1 MSVRRALVDCAV
13 LSLHDNTVLYPACKG
28 CFSRINAEQQNGSRC
43 SRCGFHCVR
52 EQLEYRYR
60 LSLRVTRG
68 RRIFGVTVFGT
79 CLNSFFGISASGL
92 QRLVENVDGP
102 VAAPTKAELLLKA
115 VKECVIGRHFI
126 FGIKFPGTEG
136 GLSFEE
142 PDPGTDRVQFV
153 ATQMILPP
161 AAGLRGCTVVR
172 FYQLLLHRAA
182 EDPERSTDTLQTH
195 TPSEDVL
202 LVSPHSPTTSSSNS
216 TLHTSALAS
225 LSLPGFQGS
234 LPPTPPWQRSLGLVT
249 SSAEQDEGLSSSSD
263 DDEGENEGH
272 SSQQS
277 VMTSSAL
284 HHQNHSL
291 VLPTRRFCGTSVSTP
306 LPSSD
311 LPSPNLPSS
320 DLLSSDLPFSEA
332 LTEFLGNKEI
342 FYKQNKTKKVRT
354 EQGEQSQE
362 ENVWTGTTCVQLSQ
376 RGHTLECVCEGE
388 CVDHRRENS
397 SVDENSYDC
406 SADMFCSPLLTDN
419 NQQTAGTSEPLQL
432 RGQSVNV
439 LLSTPH
445 IFKRKRTKSCCSHLD
460 FSPQVQSTPVL
471 KVNFGFGS
479 PAVGPSSSRRV
490 LSSYNRGYKRVSSGV
505 LLPLT
510 SRRGS
515 VLRTQSGR
523 HLHCRRT
530 LLTRR
535 STSPG
540 ASGTTGCGAT
550 SAEQSLDR
558 TDDEKATC
566 DWSRD
571 LFSDFE

>member
-1 MSVRRALVDCAV
+1 MEKC
-13 LSLHDNTVLYPACKG
+13 
-28 CFSRINAEQQNGSRC
+28 
-43 SRCGFHCVR
+43 
-52 EQLEYRYR
+52 
-60 LSLRVTRG
+60 
-68 RRIFGVTVFGT
+68 
-79 CLNSFFGISASGL
+79 
-92 QRLVENVDGP
+92 
-102 VAAPTKAELLLKA
+102 
-115 VKECVIGRHFI
+115 
-126 FGIKFPGTEG
+126 
-136 GLSFEE
+136 
-142 PDPGTDRVQFV
+142 
-153 ATQMILPP
+153 
-161 AAGLRGCTVVR
+161 
-172 FYQLLLHRAA
+172 
-182 EDPERSTDTLQTH
+182 
-195 TPSEDVL
+195 DVL
-202 LVSPHSPTTSSSNS
+202 FFFFLVYLVLKNECAFC
-216 TLHTSALAS
+216 LCLR
-225 LSLPGFQGS
+225 FQGS

-419 NQQTAGTSEPLQL
+419 NQQTAGTSE
-432 RGQSVNV
+432 RVNV

-550 SAEQSLDR
+550 SDEQSLDR